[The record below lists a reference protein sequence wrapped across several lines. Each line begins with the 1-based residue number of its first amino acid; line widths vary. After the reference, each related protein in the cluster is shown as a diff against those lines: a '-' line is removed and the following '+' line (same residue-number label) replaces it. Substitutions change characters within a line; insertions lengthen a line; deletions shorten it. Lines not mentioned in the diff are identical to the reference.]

1 MRCLSGVFEAVFQAS
16 MIYKLPP
23 DEIRASILGV
33 IKVFKGEADAL
44 LHFNLSAEGFWR
56 SFQAIWLILVPYFIA
71 MLAER
76 HTLAGNMALEL
87 SAFPSG
93 QFFFAKLSTIG
104 LEWIMMPIALALLA
118 GVLAIK
124 REYSSYIIV
133 RNWASVVM
141 TWVFFIPTLASIAKL
156 ISIEVVLF
164 IQLGLLGLVVFF
176 SFRIARLTLQKPAS
190 FCVALVGIDFMAGL
204 LLSRL
209 IWKSFGPTEVVE
221 FLSKQPIQ

>member
-1 MRCLSGVFEAVFQAS
+1 

-23 DEIRASILGV
+23 DEVRASILGV
-33 IKVFKGEADAL
+33 IKIFKGEADAL
-44 LHFNLSAEGFWR
+44 SHFNLSAEGFWR
-56 SFQAIWLILVPYFIA
+56 SFQALWLILVPYFIA

-76 HTLAGNMALEL
+76 HTLVGNMAIEL
-87 SAFPSG
+87 SAFPSA
-93 QFFFAKLSTIG
+93 QFFFTKLSTIG
-104 LEWIMMPIALALLA
+104 LEWIMMPIVLALLA

-124 REYSSYIIV
+124 REYSSYIIA

-156 ISIEVVLF
+156 VSIEMALF
-164 IQLGLLGLVVFF
+164 IQLGLLGLVALL

-204 LLSRL
+204 LLSQL
-209 IWKSFGPTEVVE
+209 VWHTLGPAEVVE